1 VEGGFDAAGLPSKDP
16 AAILASR
23 RLMPVGFWKGS
34 GLSLLLDLAAA
45 LVSGGDSVQGIG
57 GREVEYG
64 LSQVFI
70 ALDLGR
76 LPDPDGMRAR
86 VEAFVD
92 YLHAAEP
99 ESRGGRIYYP
109 GERSALTRSQNL
121 ERGIPVE
128 DKIWA
133 EVRALAGD

>member
-1 VEGGFDAAGLPSKDP
+1 
-16 AAILASR
+16 
-23 RLMPVGFWKGS
+23 
-34 GLSLLLDLAAA
+34 
-45 LVSGGDSVQGIG
+45 
-57 GREVEYG
+57 
-64 LSQVFI
+64 
-70 ALDLGR
+70 
-76 LPDPDGMRAR
+76 MRAR